1 MLVKFYFQLSSIG
14 ILRNIIA
21 VIFNFSYDE
30 KKDKKLIDKF
40 NYKKVNFK
48 VKDGNINVTVDI
60 SQSFK
65 VIDVKEF

>member
-14 ILRNIIA
+14 ILSNIIA